1 MSFIMPTPDSTISAF
16 SQFGLAGLVILA
28 LFYLVLTFINSQ
40 KQLHDSFIAQI
51 QKQSELH
58 ANERKQW
65 LEVSEKTGEVIRLFS
80 AKLEQIL
87 SAQIESRK

>member
-1 MSFIMPTPDSTISAF
+1 MPTPDTTIGAF
-16 SQFGLAGLVILA
+16 AQFGLAGLVILA
-28 LFYLVLTFINSQ
+28 LFYLIFAFLNGQ
-40 KQLHDSFIAQI
+40 KTLHDSFILQI

-65 LEVSEKTGEVIRLFS
+65 LEVSEKNTEVIRLFS

-87 SAQIESRK
+87 SAQFESRK